1 MRWGPTQLPIQI
13 FSKSHNSSEQSRTK
27 SQVRVL
33 FLSTEKQWPFS
44 DFSPN
49 VSLHTVH
56 SNPAEN
62 RLVSALIRYL
72 PLWVCVAAQRSHW
85 VHGDLTAPFR
95 TKTLALSWKTYMQI
109 ATMTTFPGPCINVV
123 LLPDRGFGEGK
134 KRRKPLFKSHTV
146 FGMYA
151 ITSEISLSLT
161 FNKILWL
168 R

>member
-1 MRWGPTQLPIQI
+1 MRRGPTQLPIQI
-13 FSKSHNSSEQSRTK
+13 FSKSHNSSEQSRRTK

-33 FLSTEKQWPFS
+33 LLSTETQWPFS

-62 RLVSALIRYL
+62 TLVSALIRYL
-72 PLWVCVAAQRSHW
+72 PLWACVAAQRSHW
-85 VHGDLTAPFR
+85 VHGDLSAAFR

-123 LLPDRGFGEGK
+123 LLPDRGFGGEK
-134 KRRKPLFKSHTV
+134 KGEKYFLKVTQCF
-146 FGMYA
+146 
-151 ITSEISLSLT
+151 SLT

-168 R
+168 WS